1 MDKKYK
7 IAIVTD
13 FLKVY
18 GGLERQLEGI
28 MDLFP
33 NADIYTTFYVPENL
47 PRRFKDFNIIESKYK
62 NIFKILSSFAVPL
75 YPIAF
80 EAFVFEKYDVV
91 LSISTGFGKDVN
103 TGDIKHISY
112 ILTPPRFL
120 WNLPNSTQDKLKVK
134 FPIEI
139 LNNYLRLKDFTAAQ
153 GPQKLIANSKTV
165 QSRIK
170 KYYRRDS
177 DVVYPFVDTN
187 KFNITKDFSSG
198 HSFLIISRLE
208 KYKNLDLA
216 IRVFNKLKLRLNIV
230 GIGSYRK
237 YLESISES
245 KYIKFYGYVSDIE
258 MVRMLNQT
266 KALIFPGAEDFGL
279 TPIEAQACGKPVIAL
294 KKDGV
299 LETVIEG
306 KTGYFFKDEIEL
318 EEIIKNFDST
328 SIDKMEC
335 RENSLL
341 FSKESFS
348 INLEKSLFHK

>member
-245 KYIKFYGYVSDIE
+245 KYIKFYG
-258 MVRMLNQT
+258 
-266 KALIFPGAEDFGL
+266 
-279 TPIEAQACGKPVIAL
+279 
-294 KKDGV
+294 
-299 LETVIEG
+299 
-306 KTGYFFKDEIEL
+306 
-318 EEIIKNFDST
+318 
-328 SIDKMEC
+328 
-335 RENSLL
+335 
-341 FSKESFS
+341 
-348 INLEKSLFHK
+348 